1 MTVELI
7 AAVLPGWEALRGG
20 ALNASGARCVDLQI
34 VIIVIYT
41 LLDASGAGRAG
52 GGAARNLD
60 IFCCGHG
67 RMTAGGTVWR
77 VALGRSADGGGWRG
91 GHAFCMMEKP

>member
-7 AAVLPGWEALRGG
+7 AAVLPGWEELRGG

-41 LLDASGAGRAG
+41 LVAAWGAGRAV

-60 IFCCGHG
+60 TF
-67 RMTAGGTVWR
+67 WR
-77 VALGRSADGGGWRG
+77 